1 MHDPLNVGALLK
13 HSPLFLDFDD
23 DDMAV
28 LTRDSHAVRVS
39 RHDFAFHRGD
49 RADGFYV
56 VVVGAIKLVLPG
68 AHGQC
73 KVIEFFGPGACF
85 GEPFMFLNRPYAAD
99 AQAMEDS
106 LLVWIDK
113 RAIDDALHVHP
124 RLARQMLAGLSA
136 RLHTLMCDI
145 ETVNLQSANERLI
158 GYLLSLPRKFDRTR
172 FPCSK
177 SLVASKLGLAPATLS
192 RTLRQL
198 IRDGLI
204 RVEGREVV
212 IPNTTA
218 LQRQLIAG

>member
-1 MHDPLNVGALLK
+1 MHDPLDVGALLK

-85 GEPFMFLNRPYAAD
+85 GEPFMFLNRP
-99 AQAMEDS
+99 
-106 LLVWIDK
+106 
-113 RAIDDALHVHP
+113 
-124 RLARQMLAGLSA
+124 
-136 RLHTLMCDI
+136 
-145 ETVNLQSANERLI
+145 
-158 GYLLSLPRKFDRTR
+158 
-172 FPCSK
+172 
-177 SLVASKLGLAPATLS
+177 
-192 RTLRQL
+192 
-198 IRDGLI
+198 
-204 RVEGREVV
+204 
-212 IPNTTA
+212 
-218 LQRQLIAG
+218 

>member
-1 MHDPLNVGALLK
+1 
-13 HSPLFLDFDD
+13 
-23 DDMAV
+23 
-28 LTRDSHAVRVS
+28 
-39 RHDFAFHRGD
+39 
-49 RADGFYV
+49 
-56 VVVGAIKLVLPG
+56 
-68 AHGQC
+68 
-73 KVIEFFGPGACF
+73 
-85 GEPFMFLNRPYAAD
+85 MFLNRPYAAD